1 MINKDHITVENADT
15 GTRTVYVVQGGTAEE
30 RKGDIDQIIKRA
42 FRGGHTV
49 VYLDGTKVFRD
60 RVRRFSQGKYE
71 RSDDGNRVRAD
82 IIEYTIH
89 PDATEDQKVV
99 RSVWVKW

>member
-1 MINKDHITVENADT
+1 MAGTRITVDNADT
-15 GTRTVYVVQGGTAEE
+15 DTRTVYVVQGGTAEE
-30 RKGDIDQIIKRA
+30 RQGDIDKIIKRA

-49 VYLDGTKVFRD
+49 VYPDGTQVFRE
-60 RVRRFSQGKYE
+60 RVPRFKKGKYE
-71 RSDDGNRVRAD
+71 WSDDGNRVRAD
-82 IIEYTIH
+82 IIEYTIY